1 MQLIRGVVARA
12 TQVSRSCKLCGVGAH
27 VVDKCPKVAKIHIY
41 IKHLLTYFVRYSLG
55 FPHFSVYICLSYI
68 FC

>member
-27 VVDKCPKVAKIHIY
+27 VVHI
-41 IKHLLTYFVRYSLG
+41 T
-55 FPHFSVYICLSYI
+55 I
-68 FC
+68 FL